1 MILIKYRPE
10 NSKNIEI
17 PKETMDKY
25 INFKKWLD
33 DNGAIY
39 PKVSF
44 PVKFSNIIGCQA
56 TEDIKQNNCIFYFPY
71 KLLIDSS
78 NIKINYFQIIQ
89 LFGKMMIMMIYMM
102 RRSKKI

>member
-44 PVKFSNIIGCQA
+44 PVKYSNIIRCQV
-56 TEDIKQNNCIFYFPY
+56 TEDIKQKIVYF
-71 KLLIDSS
+71 ISH
-78 NIKINYFQIIQ
+78 INF
-89 LFGKMMIMMIYMM
+89 
-102 RRSKKI
+102 